1 MYSKIIIDYPFKN
14 DYINHSKAD
23 NKIDFGCMEGSWN
36 KDEHAWEGGLVA
48 YRGSINLNQDWI
60 LQFDWKYISGG
71 SYDWNHIF
79 SFGTHNY
86 YGGDSSY
93 YAIYDQGLRDGT
105 SIMHVS
111 RDSSKYHTY
120 KAIYDSTNKLL
131 YGYDNNILVN
141 TQNVSLGITSGLYF
155 NGSGNGYRM
164 NAYLKNV
171 IFVFGS
177 NKILP
182 PDHNLIYINI
192 KIS

>member
-1 MYSKIIIDYPFKN
+1 MDSKIIIVYPFKN

-48 YRGSINLNQDWI
+48 LRGSINLNQDWI

-71 SYDWNHIF
+71 SYDWDHIF
-79 SFGTHNY
+79 SFGTHDY

-93 YAIYDQGLRDGT
+93 YAIYDQGPRDHTG
-105 SIMHVS
+105 IMHVS

-120 KAIYDSTNKLL
+120 KAVYDSKNKKL
-131 YGYDNNILVN
+131 YGYDGNTLIN
-141 TQNVSLGITSGLYF
+141 TQNVTLGTTSGLYF
-155 NGSGNGYRM
+155 NGSGYGRRM

-171 IFVFGS
+171 KFALGS
-177 NKILP
+177 KILP
-182 PDHNLIYINI
+182 PDYNLTYINI